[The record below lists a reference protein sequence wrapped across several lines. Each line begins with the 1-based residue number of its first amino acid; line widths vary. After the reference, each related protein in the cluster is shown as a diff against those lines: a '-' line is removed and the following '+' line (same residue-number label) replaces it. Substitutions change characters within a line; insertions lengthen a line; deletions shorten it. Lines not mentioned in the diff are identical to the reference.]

1 MNTVMRCSFTLAF
14 LCCLVLLTVR
24 STTASNTRDTT
35 REDIAAIE
43 GWKRGAMAADLK
55 GDYGFYE
62 AGLSDDW
69 TGGVSWGKFQTKQML
84 IADLK
89 DAENNA
95 TKDEHLSDMNVR
107 LYGDTAIATYRETY
121 DSVVH
126 GERLSKAIITTDTFV
141 KREGKWMQV
150 AAHSSAVAKK

>member
-1 MNTVMRCSFTLAF
+1 MNTVMRCSFTLA
-14 LCCLVLLTVR
+14 LLWCLVLLTAR
-24 STTASNTRDTT
+24 STTARNTRDTT
-35 REDIAAIE
+35 REDVAAIE
-43 GWKRGAMAADLK
+43 RWERGAMVADLK

-95 TKDEHLSDMNVR
+95 TKDEHLSEMNVR
-107 LYGDTAIATYRETY
+107 LYGDTAIATYRETF

-141 KREGKWMQV
+141 KREGKWVQI